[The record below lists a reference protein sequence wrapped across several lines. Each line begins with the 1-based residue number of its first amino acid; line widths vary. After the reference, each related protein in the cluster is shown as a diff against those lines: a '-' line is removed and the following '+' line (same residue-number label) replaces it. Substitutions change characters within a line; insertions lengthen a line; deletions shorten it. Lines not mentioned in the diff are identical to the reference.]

1 MKSLR
6 LIIGILS
13 IVLCLVVVFQ
23 SCATGIVNGIEEN
36 TTDTS
41 AGGGIILAFVFL
53 VAGISAIVTRD
64 KKAGSIITGV
74 IYLLGG
80 LIGMGNKGTFGDLQV
95 WSVLSLVFAAL
106 FIIPALFMKKKGAD
120 K

>member
-13 IVLCLVVVFQ
+13 LALCLVVVFQ
-23 SCATGIVNGIEEN
+23 SCATGVVNGIEQN
-36 TTDTS
+36 TSDTS

-53 VAGISAIVTRD
+53 IAGITAIVTRE
-64 KKAGSIITGV
+64 KKVGTIIAGV

-80 LIGMGNKGTFGDLQV
+80 LIGLGNKGTFGDLQV
-95 WSVLSLVFAAL
+95 WSVLSLIFAAL
-106 FIIPALFMKKKGAD
+106 FVFSALFIKKKE
-120 K
+120 

>member
-13 IVLCLVVVFQ
+13 LVLCLVVVFQ
-23 SCATGIVNGIEEN
+23 SCATGVVNGIEQN
-36 TTDTS
+36 TSDTS

-53 VAGISAIVTRD
+53 IAGITAIVTRE
-64 KKAGSIITGV
+64 KKVGTIIAGV

-80 LIGMGNKGTFGDLQV
+80 LIGLGKKGTFGDLQV
-95 WSVLSLVFAAL
+95 WSVLSLIFAAL
-106 FIIPALFMKKKGAD
+106 FVFSALFIKKKE
-120 K
+120 